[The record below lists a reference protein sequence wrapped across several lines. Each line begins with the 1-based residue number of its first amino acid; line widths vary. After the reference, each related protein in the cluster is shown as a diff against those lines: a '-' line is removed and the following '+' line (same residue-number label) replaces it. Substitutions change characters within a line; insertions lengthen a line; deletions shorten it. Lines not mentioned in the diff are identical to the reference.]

1 MDDPYNHGDP
11 SKGFGIQSFPQGV
24 AQSCGY
30 LTVMKI
36 ASGAVRAYFLFD
48 VADTIDLRAL
58 RTIEGEGLAPADI
71 PLRPHASTS
80 YLQFPTPPLAA
91 RLPDATF
98 GNLVCSVRAKF
109 FDYGVIS
116 LRFSATVSGSL
127 GDLADVANRMR
138 RSDELSAY
146 ASHAIERICNEL
158 GPALDDRH
166 PALMEDYFIVEVDRF
181 EQAIEAE
188 KLLHDQAEALAH
200 ILLGETAALAQS
212 EVEEALRT
220 RFSYL
225 SDDLTIVQW
234 DTAFVYDRRESSEA
248 IGDILEFANSQL
260 IELRTYDSLLD
271 RELDSI
277 YAMQPGG
284 RSRSLFG
291 RREAD
296 VAANVRYLIVDVLEL
311 IDRSSNALKVVGDAY
326 YARIYRAAASRL
338 GLADWQRQIDSKLA
352 SVGDMYR
359 FLIDQSRAQRDS
371 FLEWVVIVLIAVEV
385 VIGVVTLMRH

>member
-1 MDDPYNHGDP
+1 MATHPKVSDLRSFRKDCPNHAAILRG
-11 SKGFGIQSFPQGV
+11 
-24 AQSCGY
+24 
-30 LTVMKI
+30 MRI
-36 ASGAVRAYFLFD
+36 ASAAVRAYYLFD
-48 VADTIDLRAL
+48 IADTIDLRSL
-58 RTIEGEGLAPADI
+58 RTIQGEGLAPADI
-71 PLRPHASTS
+71 PLKPHASNS

-91 RLPDATF
+91 RLANAVF
-98 GNLVCSVRAKF
+98 GDLVCSVRVKF

-116 LRFSATVSGSL
+116 LRFSSAVSGSWDEL
-127 GDLADVANRMR
+127 EDVANRMR
-138 RSDELSAY
+138 RSDEISAY
-146 ASHAIERICNEL
+146 ASQAVERICAEL
-158 GPALDDRH
+158 GPALDDPH
-166 PALMEDYFIVEVDRF
+166 PALMEDYFIVEVERF
-181 EQAIEAE
+181 EQPIEAE
-188 KLLHDQAEALAH
+188 KLLHDQSEALAH
-200 ILLGETAALAQS
+200 ILLGETASLAQS

-260 IELRTYDSLLD
+260 IELRTYDALLD

-277 YAMQPGG
+277 YALAPGG

-296 VAANVRYLIVDVLEL
+296 VAANVRYLIVDILEL

-359 FLIDQSRAQRDS
+359 FLIDQSHGQRAS
-371 FLEWVVIVLIAVEV
+371 FLEWVVIVLIAIEV
-385 VIGVVTLMRH
+385 VIGVVTLVKH